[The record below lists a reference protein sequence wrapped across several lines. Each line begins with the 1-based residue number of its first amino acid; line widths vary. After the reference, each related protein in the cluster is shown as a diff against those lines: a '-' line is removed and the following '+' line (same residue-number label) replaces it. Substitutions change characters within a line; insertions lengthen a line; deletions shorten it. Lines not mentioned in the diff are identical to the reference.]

1 MRLKGAQ
8 LTTLVVL
15 ALAAVCVAREAPANA
30 VLSVMQKPSQ
40 AQTPETGSGAQ
51 PASLPGNVSSYQG
64 LVVRHIEFR
73 GVPPNSQERLRQLI
87 AQKAGQP
94 FDRELIRQSIQ
105 TLWASLRFEDI
116 QVEAERTSDNQVDL
130 IFVTSAS
137 YFVGDLRVE
146 GAPSRPTAN
155 QIVNASK
162 LQLGEPFTSQKLD
175 RALNNIRQL
184 MEANGYYRSTVN
196 EEQHPHPETQQMDL
210 VFRIR
215 PGPVA
220 HVGHVTVTGNPGYS
234 AGQVQDIA
242 NMDPG
247 DRISADRVTK
257 SLQRLR
263 KKYQKQNRLLAQV
276 SITERAY
283 RPETN
288 TVDYTYR
295 IEPGPVVDIG
305 AQGFRIRRAVLKN
318 NVPVY
323 EEGALDDD
331 LLNEGR
337 RNLLDYLQTRG
348 YFDAKIN
355 LEKHNETAKNEL
367 RVVYTID
374 PGPRHKLAK
383 VIINGNKYFD
393 QELLRG
399 RMQVQPASGRFSH
412 GRFSQSLLSSDLRG
426 LEELYRANGF
436 RQVKITGDV
445 QDNFQGV
452 EAQLGIIVQINEGP
466 QTLVGSLH
474 VVGNNTIATDQ
485 LLPLLS
491 TSEGQPYSE
500 FNIAGDRDSVLNY
513 YFNHG
518 FPNANFEVSTEP
530 AKGEANRMDV
540 TFTIHEGEQFFV
552 RQVLVSGL
560 NYTRPYIVH
569 RELQVIPET
578 PLSQQDMLDTQ
589 RRLYDLGIFNEVD
602 TAVQNPGGTEPNK
615 NVLVDVHEAQR
626 YTFDYGLGF
635 EFQTGQ
641 PGIGSNQPQGAT
653 GVSPRV
659 SFDVT
664 RLNLRGRNQT
674 IAFKTNVGRL
684 QQRGL
689 LSYDVPKWFN
699 RDLRLTFTAFYDNTL
714 DVTTF
719 TSQRLE
725 GSVQTEHKINKASTM
740 FYRYTYRRV
749 KASNIVV
756 SSNQIPLLSQ
766 PVRVGMPGFT
776 YVRDKRDNQLETT
789 KGNYTTVDGGVAAS
803 YFGSEADFGR
813 LLIQNST
820 YQPFGKNRPVA
831 RKFVFARSTR
841 IGIENPFSNT
851 VVVNPG
857 VTLPPNSDRTLIP
870 LPERFFSGGG
880 NSHRGFGL
888 NQAGPR
894 DPITGFPLGGSALFL
909 NNLELRFPPVT
920 LPYLQ
925 DNVSFVIFH
934 DAGNVFTAGH
944 DMLHSFVHWKQPD
957 QNFCLDESTASQC
970 NYNYISQAVG
980 IGVHYKTP
988 IGPVRFDFGYN
999 LNPPAFPS
1007 FVLESRGN
1015 PTSVFNPQHA
1025 RRFNVFFSIGQT
1037 F

>member
-589 RRLYDLGIFNEVD
+589 RRLYDLGIFNE
-602 TAVQNPGGTEPNK
+602 
-615 NVLVDVHEAQR
+615 
-626 YTFDYGLGF
+626 
-635 EFQTGQ
+635 
-641 PGIGSNQPQGAT
+641 I
-653 GVSPRV
+653 
-659 SFDVT
+659 
-664 RLNLRGRNQT
+664 
-674 IAFKTNVGRL
+674 
-684 QQRGL
+684 
-689 LSYDVPKWFN
+689 
-699 RDLRLTFTAFYDNTL
+699 
-714 DVTTF
+714 
-719 TSQRLE
+719 
-725 GSVQTEHKINKASTM
+725 
-740 FYRYTYRRV
+740 
-749 KASNIVV
+749 
-756 SSNQIPLLSQ
+756 
-766 PVRVGMPGFT
+766 
-776 YVRDKRDNQLETT
+776 
-789 KGNYTTVDGGVAAS
+789 
-803 YFGSEADFGR
+803 DFH
-813 LLIQNST
+813 LI
-820 YQPFGKNRPVA
+820 
-831 RKFVFARSTR
+831 
-841 IGIENPFSNT
+841 
-851 VVVNPG
+851 
-857 VTLPPNSDRTLIP
+857 
-870 LPERFFSGGG
+870 
-880 NSHRGFGL
+880 
-888 NQAGPR
+888 
-894 DPITGFPLGGSALFL
+894 
-909 NNLELRFPPVT
+909 
-920 LPYLQ
+920 
-925 DNVSFVIFH
+925 
-934 DAGNVFTAGH
+934 
-944 DMLHSFVHWKQPD
+944 
-957 QNFCLDESTASQC
+957 
-970 NYNYISQAVG
+970 
-980 IGVHYKTP
+980 
-988 IGPVRFDFGYN
+988 
-999 LNPPAFPS
+999 
-1007 FVLESRGN
+1007 
-1015 PTSVFNPQHA
+1015 
-1025 RRFNVFFSIGQT
+1025 
-1037 F
+1037 